1 MINKILNLGC
11 GESIMTGMI
20 NVDIR
25 HLPGVDIVADVRN
38 LPFKDCEIEGMVS
51 RNLIEHFG
59 RYEIE
64 ELLQEWARVLMI
76 GGYAQIETVDGGET
90 MSNWK
95 NIPEDNLLDAILGA
109 QTYPENFHKMI
120 FTKETLI
127 RYLEKANFEIKEVN
141 QFIAREIP
149 RIIIIGIKK

>member
-11 GESIMTGMI
+11 GESTMTGMI

-76 GGYAQIETVDGGET
+76 GGYVKIETVDGGET